1 MRRPRIHSHRFAM
14 QIIDST
20 PELRKL
26 FEEIL
31 DTIGEISDDDV
42 IEEFER
48 LKQGMPKSISK
59 AGLDELDDDESS
71 GSKMSISASLNNLI
85 DRKLV
90 SRAWTKQAALFQG
103 PEYSSG
109 TRWRLDFSKTVTLD
123 DAAQDEV
130 EGYKYSGIAIE
141 VAFNHGEAIA
151 WNLLKPVMAAEL
163 NHVEK
168 QVNIGAGIGIVI
180 TATEAMRK
188 AGGFDNSVGTYEKFL
203 RYLKPMR
210 NQLTVPML
218 ILGLEPPETFLVKKK
233 KSPITGKNEG
243 LVIPI

>member
-14 QIIDST
+14 QIIDAT
-20 PELRKL
+20 PELRML
-26 FEEIL
+26 FQEVL
-31 DTIGEISDDDV
+31 DTITEISDDDI
-42 IEEFER
+42 IEEFEK
-48 LKQGMPKSISK
+48 LKQVVPKGSTKTGI
-59 AGLDELDDDESS
+59 DELDDDEPG
-71 GSKMSISASLNNLI
+71 GSKMSISASINNLI

-90 SRAWTKQAALFQG
+90 ARQWVKQAALFQG
-103 PEYSSG
+103 PEYGSG
-109 TRWRLDFSKTVTLD
+109 TRWRLDFSKTVTLS
-123 DAAQDEV
+123 DATQDER

-163 NHVEK
+163 NHVDKE
-168 QVNIGAGIGIVI
+168 VNIGAGIGIVI
-180 TATEAMRK
+180 TATESMRK

-218 ILGLEPPETFLVKKK
+218 ILGLEPPETFQVKKK
-233 KSPITGKNEG
+233 KSQITGKNEG